1 MKIKVDDV
9 YTRNPV
15 TVGPETSAPD
25 ARKLMEEH
33 DIRRLPVVQD
43 GKLVGIVTLTDL
55 LRAAP
60 SPATSLSIWEL
71 NYLLDKIKVAE
82 LMTRDVVTAT
92 PDTDLQAVAKI
103 MAERKIG
110 GIPVVEGD
118 KVIGIITDSD
128 VFGGLWK
135 LLEERQAAWPLTGSA
150 PGFCRGPVPGSCR
163 TRGRRAA
170 PARLRDL
177 LPFDG
182 RVH

>member
-55 LRAAP
+55 LKAAP
-60 SPATSLSIWEL
+60 SPATILSIWEL
-71 NYLLDKIKVAE
+71 NYLLDKIKVGE
-82 LMTRDVVTAT
+82 LMTREVVTAT
-92 PDTDLQAVAKI
+92 PDTELQTVAKI
-103 MAERKIG
+103 MADRKIG

-118 KVIGIITDSD
+118 KVVGIITESD
-128 VFGGLWK
+128 VFRALVK
-135 LLEERQAAWPLTGSA
+135 LLEEKQDA
-150 PGFCRGPVPGSCR
+150 
-163 TRGRRAA
+163 
-170 PARLRDL
+170 
-177 LPFDG
+177 
-182 RVH
+182 

>member
-33 DIRRLPVVQD
+33 DIRRLPVAQD

-60 SPATSLSIWEL
+60 PPSAGLSIREL
-71 NYLLDKIKVAE
+71 HYLLDKIKVAE

-103 MAERKIG
+103 MGERKIG

-118 KVIGIITDSD
+118 KVIGIITESD
-128 VFGGLWK
+128 VFRALVK
-135 LLEERQAAWPLTGSA
+135 LLEEKQDA
-150 PGFCRGPVPGSCR
+150 
-163 TRGRRAA
+163 
-170 PARLRDL
+170 
-177 LPFDG
+177 
-182 RVH
+182 

>member
-1 MKIKVDDV
+1 
-9 YTRNPV
+9 
-15 TVGPETSAPD
+15 
-25 ARKLMEEH
+25 MEEH

-118 KVIGIITDSD
+118 KVIGIITESD
-128 VFGGLWK
+128 VFRALVK
-135 LLEERQAAWPLTGSA
+135 LLEEKQDA
-150 PGFCRGPVPGSCR
+150 
-163 TRGRRAA
+163 
-170 PARLRDL
+170 
-177 LPFDG
+177 
-182 RVH
+182 

>member
-118 KVIGIITDSD
+118 KVIGIITESD
-128 VFGGLWK
+128 VFRALVK
-135 LLEERQAAWPLTGSA
+135 LLEEKQDA
-150 PGFCRGPVPGSCR
+150 
-163 TRGRRAA
+163 
-170 PARLRDL
+170 
-177 LPFDG
+177 
-182 RVH
+182 